1 MQMQTQNQI
10 ENFLFQGKFDEAR
23 ESLNNG
29 ENFNGQYLQ
38 NNFSQITAK
47 IIEAKEM
54 DFIDRL
60 IKAGFIETDIY
71 ELDSFD
77 KSIFNSLSQNIKD
90 DAESISFFKEIMS
103 KVDNSNDEISD
114 QTLLGYCIE
123 KEAVPEVIK
132 SLIEDFGCNAQY
144 KNNAQENFIHKIV
157 NNYSL
162 NAGKGQEYI
171 KILLE
176 NGVDI
181 NEKNVVGTTPLMYAV
196 KRNKKEYIP
205 LLLEN
210 GADPNETDNLQNS
223 SFYYAVGEQF
233 SIAMYE
239 LLAASSSANF
249 NTINKDGRTLLTEFI
264 RMMSDS
270 EHDLNALQRLL
281 SDGADLNHCAQYYGN
296 PKSGLDYIAEKKSG
310 ILKSVLDSGSID
322 VNEQDN
328 QGNTIL
334 HKVCAYNVNYD
345 AEDAKEIYRKV
356 KLLLENGAD
365 KDITNDKD
373 ENALTLASTDNL
385 KIKTVELLM
394 KA

>member
-1 MQMQTQNQI
+1 MHTQNII
-10 ENFLFQGKFDEAR
+10 EQYIFQGNLDTAR
-23 ESLNNG
+23 EAIKNG
-29 ENFNGQYLQ
+29 ESFSEQYLK

-47 IIEAKEM
+47 IFEAKALDLVEA
-54 DFIDRL
+54 L

-77 KSIFNSLSQNIKD
+77 KSIFSSLARNIKGD
-90 DAESISFFKEIMS
+90 DESLAFFKEIMS
-103 KVDNSNDEISD
+103 KMDNVNDEISD

-123 KEAVPEVIK
+123 KEAVPEIIK
-132 SLIEDFGCNAQY
+132 SLIEDFGCNADY
-144 KNNAQENFIHKIV
+144 KNNAQENLIHKIV

-162 NAGKGQEYI
+162 NAEKGKEYI
-171 KILLE
+171 KTLVE

-210 GADPNETDNLQNS
+210 GADPNEKDNQENS

-233 SIAMYE
+233 SMPMYE
-239 LLAASSSANF
+239 LLAESSSADF
-249 NTINKDGRTLLTEFI
+249 NSINKDGRTLLTEFI

-270 EHDLNALQRLL
+270 ENDLNSLQRLL
-281 SDGADLNHCAQYYGN
+281 SDGADLKHSALYYGN

-322 VNEQDN
+322 INEQDN

-345 AEDAKEIYRKV
+345 AEAAKEIYRKV

-365 KDITNDKD
+365 KDISNDKD
-373 ENALTLASTDNL
+373 ETALILASTDNL

>member
-1 MQMQTQNQI
+1 MQTQNQI

-23 ESLNNG
+23 ECLNNG
-29 ENFNGQYLQ
+29 ENFNDQYLK

-47 IIEAKEM
+47 IIEANEI
-54 DFIDRL
+54 DFVEKL

-71 ELDSFD
+71 ELDNFD
-77 KSIFNSLSQNIKD
+77 KSIFNSLFQNIKND
-90 DAESISFFKEIMS
+90 EESLSFFKEIMS
-103 KVDNSNDEISD
+103 KVDNVNDEISD

-123 KEAVPEVIK
+123 KQAIPEVFKI
-132 SLIEDFGCNAQY
+132 LIEDFGCNAQY
-144 KNNAQENFIHKIV
+144 KNNAQENLIHKIV
-157 NNYSL
+157 NNYAL
-162 NAGKGQEYI
+162 NTEKGKEYI
-171 KILLE
+171 TILLE

-181 NEKNVVGTTPLMYAV
+181 NEKNVVGTTPLMSAV

-205 LLLEN
+205 TLLEN
-210 GADPNETDNLQNS
+210 GADPNEKDNQENS

-233 SIAMYE
+233 SIPMYE
-239 LLAASSSANF
+239 ILAESSSADF
-249 NTINKDGRTLLTEFI
+249 NSINKDGKTLLTEFI

-270 EHDLNALQRLL
+270 DNDLNSLQRLL
-281 SDGADLNHCAQYYGN
+281 SDGADLNHAAQYYGN

-310 ILKSVLDSGSID
+310 ILKSVLDSGAID
-322 VNEQDN
+322 INEQDN

-345 AEDAKEIYRKV
+345 AEAAKEIYRKV

-373 ENALTLASTDNL
+373 ENAITLASTDNL

-394 KA
+394 KQ

>member
-1 MQMQTQNQI
+1 MQTQNQI

-23 ESLNNG
+23 ECLNNG
-29 ENFNGQYLQ
+29 ENFNDQYLK

-47 IIEAKEM
+47 IIEAKEI
-54 DFIDRL
+54 DFVEKL

-71 ELDSFD
+71 ELDNFD
-77 KSIFNSLSQNIKD
+77 KSIFNSLFQNIKND
-90 DAESISFFKEIMS
+90 EESLSFFKEIMS
-103 KVDNSNDEISD
+103 KVDNVNDEISD

-123 KEAVPEVIK
+123 KQAIPEVFKI
-132 SLIEDFGCNAQY
+132 LIEDFGCNAQY
-144 KNNAQENFIHKIV
+144 KNNAQENLIHKIV
-157 NNYSL
+157 NNYAL
-162 NAGKGQEYI
+162 NSEKGKEYI
-171 KILLE
+171 TILLE

-205 LLLEN
+205 TLLEN
-210 GADPNETDNLQNS
+210 GADPNEKDNQENS

-233 SIAMYE
+233 SIPMYE
-239 LLAASSSANF
+239 ILAESSSADF
-249 NTINKDGRTLLTEFI
+249 NSINKDGRTLLTEFI

-270 EHDLNALQRLL
+270 DNDLNSLQRLL
-281 SDGADLNHCAQYYGN
+281 SDGADLNHAAQYYGN

-310 ILKSVLDSGSID
+310 ILKSVLDNGAID
-322 VNEQDN
+322 INEQDN

-345 AEDAKEIYRKV
+345 AEAAKEIYRKV

-373 ENALTLASTDNL
+373 ENAITLASTDNL

-394 KA
+394 KQ

>member
-1 MQMQTQNQI
+1 MHTQNII
-10 ENFLFQGKFDEAR
+10 EQYIFQGNLDAAR
-23 ESLNNG
+23 EAIKNG
-29 ENFNGQYLQ
+29 EPFSEQYLK

-47 IIEAKEM
+47 IIDSKANDLIEA
-54 DFIDRL
+54 L

-71 ELDSFD
+71 ELDNFD
-77 KSIFNSLSQNIKD
+77 KSIFSSLSRNIKND
-90 DAESISFFKEIMS
+90 EESLSFFKEIMS
-103 KVDNSNDEISD
+103 KVDNVNDEISD
-114 QTLLGYCIE
+114 QTLLGYFIE
-123 KEAVPEVIK
+123 KEAVPEAIK

-144 KNNAQENFIHKIV
+144 KNNAQENLIHKIV

-162 NAGKGQEYI
+162 NAEKGQEYI

-176 NGVDI
+176 NSVDI
-181 NEKNVVGTTPLMYAV
+181 NDKNVVGTTPLMYAV

-210 GADPNETDNLQNS
+210 GADPNETDNQENS
-223 SFYYAVGEQF
+223 AFYYAVGEQF
-233 SIAMYE
+233 SIPMYE
-239 LLAASSSANF
+239 LLAESSLANF

-270 EHDLNALQRLL
+270 ENDLNSLQRLL

-296 PKSGLDYIAEKKSG
+296 PKSGLDYIAEKKSS
-310 ILKSVLDSGSID
+310 ILKSVLDIGSID

-345 AEDAKEIYRKV
+345 AEAAKEIYRKV

-365 KDITNDKD
+365 KNITNDKD
-373 ENALTLASTDNL
+373 ETALTLASADNL